1 MQYYYTIN
9 IYSSIFKYSSLV
21 YKVPLNFLT
30 IIRSNT
36 EMVEEYHQEQNGFLA
51 KLEFKYR

>member
-9 IYSSIFKYSSLV
+9 IYSSIIKYSSLV

-30 IIRSNT
+30 VIRSNT
-36 EMVEEYHQEQNGFLA
+36 EMVEEYHQEKNGFLA